1 MARVRPKAET
11 NFRYY
16 RVKHLVHYMNLT
28 PFIRNNTHNNII
40 IYCTIRGLKM
50 NGEIFAVKHT
60 HCTLLKLAH
69 IPHYNR
75 LT

>member
-11 NFRYY
+11 NFQYY

-40 IYCTIRGLKM
+40 IYNQRAEM

-60 HCTLLKLAH
+60 H
-69 IPHYNR
+69 
-75 LT
+75 